1 MLCVV
6 WNGTRCASDLVILDA
21 ASLQE
26 LAVVELPLVIPATGH
41 SAGLRSAAAPAR
53 ATPLKTCLAVG

>member
-6 WNGTRCASDLVILDA
+6 WNGTRCASDLVILDT

-26 LAVVELPLVIPATGH
+26 LAVVELPLVIPY
-41 SAGLRSAAAPAR
+41 GLHGSFVAA
-53 ATPLKTCLAVG
+53 